1 MLGLTRRVVLRIALI
16 VRLASTTTTR
26 ILLLRVM
33 ILTKHVE
40 QAITCLMMS
49 TRVRLAFLA
58 WLIWMGVQALNVTC
72 VQRGGI
78 LDWLALL
85 ALTVLQVESM
95 PTGMHLLRVCHVW
108 LGR

>member
-1 MLGLTRRVVLRIALI
+1 M
-16 VRLASTTTTR
+16 TR
-26 ILLLRVM
+26 ILLLHVM

-40 QAITCLMMS
+40 QAITCRMTH

-58 WLIWMGVQALNVTC
+58 WLIWMGVQALHVKC

-78 LDWLALL
+78 LDWLARL

-95 PTGMHLLRVCHVW
+95 TTGMHLLRVCHVW

>member
-1 MLGLTRRVVLRIALI
+1 M
-16 VRLASTTTTR
+16 TTTR

-33 ILTKHVE
+33 ILTQFVE

-58 WLIWMGVQALNVTC
+58 WLIWMGFQALNVTC

-78 LDWLALL
+78 QEWLALL

-108 LGR
+108 LVR